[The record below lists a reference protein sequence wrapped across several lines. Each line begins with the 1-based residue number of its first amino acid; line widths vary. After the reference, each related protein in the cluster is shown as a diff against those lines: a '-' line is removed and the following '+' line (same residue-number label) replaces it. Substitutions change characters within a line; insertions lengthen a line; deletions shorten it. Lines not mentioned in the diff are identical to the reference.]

1 MSASNLQ
8 DTAGPKEGREQAPG
22 TGQFDWSTTPL
33 GSVEGWTAELRAA
46 VETALGTAFSAPAAK
61 SLGDLEPALR
71 ENEERLR
78 IAMTA
83 GRIGTWV
90 YDLAT
95 GAQQWSARQYEI
107 FGVDPSVTAPTRDL
121 FMSLV
126 HPDDLHVVELE
137 PEDLLP
143 EAGILD
149 NEFRIIRPDGE
160 IRWLAAH
167 TIVRHDG
174 DGGPTEVVGVNWD
187 ITDRKRAEEALRDS
201 EAGLRIALEAGRMGT
216 YRFDVRTGIE
226 RWSDG
231 EYEMMGIE
239 RTDEPPTR
247 EQFLSLVHPDDLHLV
262 EFTTDDQRPEGTSLD
277 SEFRIIRPDGEV
289 RWISAHARAIFGPDG
304 RPAELIGV
312 NQDITEQRR
321 AQEALRSSEERLR
334 EFGDASSDMLW
345 IRNAEDLQL
354 EYLSPA
360 FERIYGITRQDVL
373 RGDNFRSWLELVMPE
388 DRDRTLAHI
397 EKVRGGERTAFE
409 HRVQR
414 PSDGQIRWLRNTDF
428 PIRGEDGRINRIG
441 GIGQD
446 VTELKAAQEH
456 QKLLLAELQHRVR
469 NTLAVI
475 RSIARRT
482 AATSATP
489 EDYAMH
495 LEGRIDAFARVQAAA
510 TRDPAAGVD
519 LATIVA
525 EELLYA
531 AAREGDR
538 VRIEGP
544 GLKLRS
550 KAAETIGL
558 AVHELATNAVKY
570 GALAVRHGR
579 LDVRWSIEG
588 ATLRFVWREAGLD
601 SPLLPPT
608 RRGFGLEIL
617 EKTLAYEF
625 KGRTRITFAPEGLSC
640 EIELPLEAITLGP
653 EAG

>member
-8 DTAGPKEGREQAPG
+8 DPAGPKKDREQAVG
-22 TGQFDWSTTPL
+22 TAQFDWSLTPL
-33 GSVEGWTAELRAA
+33 GPAERWSPELRAA
-46 VETALGTAFSAPAAK
+46 VEAALGTAPSAPATR
-61 SLGDLEPALR
+61 SPGDAEPALR
-71 ENEERLR
+71 ESEERLR

-95 GAQQWSARQYEI
+95 GAQQWSARQYQI
-107 FGVDPSVTAPTRDL
+107 FGVDPSVTAPTREL
-121 FMSLV
+121 FLSLV
-126 HPDDLHVVELE
+126 HPDDMHLVELG

-149 NEFRIIRPDGE
+149 SEFRIIRPDGE
-160 IRWLAAH
+160 IRWLTAH
-167 TIVRHDG
+167 TIVRHDR
-174 DGGPTEVVGVNWD
+174 DESPTEVVGVNWD

-216 YRFDVRTGIE
+216 YRFDVKTGIE

-239 RTDEPPTR
+239 RTDAPPTR
-247 EQFLSLVHPDDLHLV
+247 EQFLSIVHPDDLHLV

-289 RWISAHARAIFGPDG
+289 RWISAHARAIFGSDG

-360 FERIYGITRQDVL
+360 FERIYGMSRQDVL
-373 RGDNFRSWLELVMPE
+373 RGDNFRSWLELVVRE

-397 EKVRGGERTAFE
+397 EKVRSGERVVFE

-414 PSDGQIRWLRNTDF
+414 PTDGQIRWLRNTDF

-519 LATIVA
+519 LATMVA

-544 GLKLRS
+544 GLRLRS

-570 GALAVRHGR
+570 GALAARHGL
-579 LDVRWSIEG
+579 LDIRWNIDG
-588 ATLRFVWREAGLD
+588 ATFRLAWREAGLD
-601 SPLLPPT
+601 APLQPPT
-608 RRGFGLEIL
+608 RRGFGMEIL

-625 KGRTRITFAPEGLSC
+625 KGRTTITFAPEGLGC
-640 EIELPLEAITLGP
+640 EIELPLEAISLGP
-653 EAG
+653 EGA

>member
-1 MSASNLQ
+1 MSASDLE
-8 DTAGPKEGREQAPG
+8 DATGPRESREQALG
-22 TGQFDWSTTPL
+22 SGQFDWSLTPL
-33 GSVEGWTAELRAA
+33 GPVEGWSPELRAA
-46 VETALGTAFSAPAAK
+46 IETALGTAASAPATK
-61 SLGDLEPALR
+61 SVDNLEPAPR
-71 ENEERLR
+71 ESEERLR
-78 IAMTA
+78 IAMRA

-90 YDLAT
+90 YDLAS
-95 GAQQWSARQYEI
+95 GAQQWSACQYEI

-121 FMSLV
+121 FLSLV
-126 HPDDLHVVELE
+126 HPDDMGLVELR

-149 NEFRIIRPDGE
+149 SEFRIIRPDGE
-160 IRWLAAH
+160 IRWLTAH
-167 TIVRHDG
+167 TIVRHDREG
-174 DGGPTEVVGVNWD
+174 RPTEAVGVNWD
-187 ITDRKRAEEALRDS
+187 ITERKRAEEALRDS

-226 RWSDG
+226 KWSDG

-239 RTDEPPTR
+239 RTDAPPTR

-262 EFTTDDQRPEGTSLD
+262 EFTLDDQRPEGTSLD
-277 SEFRIIRPDGEV
+277 SEFRIIRPDGEI

-334 EFGDASSDMLW
+334 EFSDASSDMLW
-345 IRNAEDLQL
+345 IRNAEDLQV

-360 FERIYGITRQDVL
+360 FERIYGMSRLDVL
-373 RGDNFRSWLELVMPE
+373 RGDNFRSWLELVVPE
-388 DRDRTLAHI
+388 DRERKLANI
-397 EKVRGGERTAFE
+397 EKVRGGERTVFE

-414 PSDGQIRWLRNTDF
+414 PTDGQIRWLRNTDF

-441 GIGQD
+441 GIVQD
-446 VTELKAAQEH
+446 ITELKAAQEH

-550 KAAETIGL
+550 KPAETIGL

-570 GALAVRHGR
+570 GALATRHGH
-579 LDVRWSIEG
+579 LDVHWHIEG
-588 ATLRFVWREAGLD
+588 STLRLVWKENGLD
-601 SPLLPPT
+601 APLLPPT
-608 RRGFGLEIL
+608 RRGFGMEIL

-625 KGRTRITFAPEGLSC
+625 KGKTTITFAPAGLSC
-640 EIELPLEAITLGP
+640 EIELPLEAIMVGP
-653 EAG
+653 EG

>member
-1 MSASNLQ
+1 MSASKSQ
-8 DTAGPKEGREQAPG
+8 DPAGPKKGGAGAIGR
-22 TGQFDWSTTPL
+22 FDWSLTPL
-33 GSVEGWTAELRAA
+33 GPAQGWTPELRAA
-46 VETALGTAFSAPAAK
+46 IETALGSGASAPATSQRDPDRAV
-61 SLGDLEPALR
+61 R
-71 ENEERLR
+71 ESEERLR

-95 GAQQWSARQYEI
+95 GTQQWSARQYEI
-107 FGVDPSVTAPTRDL
+107 FGVDPSVAAPTRAL
-121 FMSLV
+121 FISLV
-126 HPDDLHVVELE
+126 HPDDLHLVEMG

-143 EAGILD
+143 QAGILD
-149 NEFRIIRPDGE
+149 AEFRIIRPDGE
-160 IRWLAAH
+160 IRWLTAH
-167 TIVRHDG
+167 TIVRHDRTG
-174 DGGPTEVVGVNWD
+174 RATEVIGVNWD
-187 ITDRKRAEEALRDS
+187 ITDHKRAEEALRDS

-216 YRFDVRTGIE
+216 YRFDVRTGVE
-226 RWSDG
+226 KWSDG
-231 EYEMMGIE
+231 EYDILGIARSE
-239 RTDEPPTR
+239 EPPTR

-262 EFTTDDQRPEGTSLD
+262 EFTLDDQRPEGTSLD

-312 NQDITEQRR
+312 NQDVTEQRR

-334 EFGDASSDMLW
+334 EFGEASSDMLW
-345 IRNAEDLQL
+345 IRSAEDLQL

-360 FERIYGITRQDVL
+360 FERIYGISRQDVL
-373 RGDNFRSWLELVMPE
+373 RGDNFRSWLDLVVPE
-388 DRDRTLAHI
+388 DRERTLAHI
-397 EKVRGGERTAFE
+397 EKVRGGERTVFE
-409 HRVQR
+409 HRVRR
-414 PSDGQIRWLRNTDF
+414 PVDGQIRWLRNTDF
-428 PIRGEDGRINRIG
+428 PISGEEGRINRIG

-538 VRIEGP
+538 FRIDGP

-570 GALAVRHGR
+570 GALAARHGR
-579 LDVRWSIEG
+579 LDVRWTLEG
-588 ATLRFVWREAGLD
+588 ATLRLVWREAGLD
-601 SPLLPPT
+601 ALLQPPT
-608 RRGFGLEIL
+608 RRGFGMEIL

-625 KGRTRITFAPEGLSC
+625 KGRTTITFAPEGLSC
-640 EIELPLEAITLGP
+640 EIELPLDAITLGP
-653 EAG
+653 EMA